1 MKIGIVGLGLIGG
14 SLGLKLQSLNH
25 IIYGVA
31 NNEFNK
37 KKAKEKKLAN
47 FVSCDFSLLK
57 ECELIVLALPIKD
70 LINPSQRLIASIP
83 KETIV
88 TDVGSVKEPII
99 NTWENLHPLFIGSH
113 PMAGTEK
120 KGVDAGFEGLFIKNA
135 KWIITPTQN
144 SDLNAISTL
153 SELIKSMNCEIYHS
167 SPKEHDEAVSLISH
181 LPIFLA
187 SALIETVNNKNNQSL
202 LDLTQ
207 KLAATGFADTSR
219 VGGGNAQLG
228 LDLAMNNQIN
238 VLNAINNFKNNLNK
252 LESYIKEK
260 NWELLS
266 NKLYEAK
273 EIRENFID

>member
-25 IIYGVA
+25 TIYGIA
-31 NNEFNK
+31 NNEFNER
-37 KKAKEKKLAN
+37 KAKEKKLAN
-47 FVSCDFSLLK
+47 FVSCDLSLLK
-57 ECELIVLALPIKD
+57 ECELIILALPIKD
-70 LINPSQRLIASIP
+70 LISPSQKLVESIP
-83 KETIV
+83 RKSIV
-88 TDVGSVKEPII
+88 TDVGSVKETIV
-99 NTWENLHPLFIGSH
+99 NKWENLHPLFIGSH

-120 KGVDAGFEGLFIKNA
+120 KGVDSGFEGLFKNA

-144 SDLNAISTL
+144 SDSNAVRTISK
-153 SELIKSMNCEIYHS
+153 LIKSMDCEICKA

-187 SALIETVNNKNNQSL
+187 STLIETAYTKNNPAL

-219 VGGGNAQLG
+219 VGGGNEKLG

-238 VLNAINNFKNNLNK
+238 VLNAINNFKNKLNTM
-252 LESYIKEK
+252 ESLIKEK

-266 NKLYEAK
+266 KKLSEAK
-273 EIRENFID
+273 EIREKFIN

>member
-25 IIYGVA
+25 TIYGIA
-31 NNEFNK
+31 NNELNE

-47 FVSCDFSLLK
+47 FVSCDLSLLK
-57 ECELIVLALPIKD
+57 KCELIILALPIKD
-70 LINPSQRLIASIP
+70 LIIPSQRLVASIP
-83 KETIV
+83 QETIV
-88 TDVGSVKEPII
+88 TDVGSIKEPIV

-120 KGVDAGFEGLFIKNA
+120 KGVDSGFGGLFKNA

-144 SDLNAISTL
+144 SDSNAVRTI
-153 SELIKSMNCEIYHS
+153 SELIKSMDCEICQA
-167 SPKEHDEAVSLISH
+167 SPKEHDEAVSIISH

-187 SALIETVNNKNNQSL
+187 STLIQTANTKNNPAL
-202 LDLTQ
+202 LDLSQ

-219 VGGGNAQLG
+219 VGGGNEKLG

-238 VLNAINNFKNNLNK
+238 VLNAIDNFKNKLNT
-252 LESYIKEK
+252 LESLIKEK

-266 NKLYEAK
+266 KKLSEAK
-273 EIRENFID
+273 EIREKFIN

>member
-25 IIYGVA
+25 TIYGIV
-31 NNEFNK
+31 NNEFNE
-37 KKAKEKKLAN
+37 KKAKENKLAN
-47 FVSCDFSLLK
+47 FVSCDLSLLK
-57 ECELIVLALPIKD
+57 ECELVILALPIKD
-70 LINPSQRLIASIP
+70 LINPSQRLVASIP

-99 NTWENLHPLFIGSH
+99 NRWENLHPLFIGSH

-120 KGVDAGFEGLFIKNA
+120 KGVDSGFESLFKNA

-144 SDLNAISTL
+144 SDLNSVRTISK
-153 SELIKSMNCEIYHS
+153 LIKSMDCEICQA

-187 SALIETVNNKNNQSL
+187 SALIETVNKKNNQSL

-207 KLAATGFADTSR
+207 KLAATGFADSSR
-219 VGGGNAQLG
+219 VGAGNVQLG

-238 VLNAINNFKNNLNK
+238 ILNAINNFKNKLNK
-252 LESYIKEK
+252 LESLIKEK

-266 NKLYEAK
+266 NKLAEAK
-273 EIRENFID
+273 EIRENFIN

>member
-25 IIYGVA
+25 TIYGIA
-31 NNEFNK
+31 NNELNE

-47 FVSCDFSLLK
+47 FVSCDLSLLK
-57 ECELIVLALPIKD
+57 KCELIILALPIKD
-70 LINPSQRLIASIP
+70 LIIPSQRLVASIP
-83 KETIV
+83 QETIV
-88 TDVGSVKEPII
+88 TDVGSIKEPIV

-120 KGVDAGFEGLFIKNA
+120 KGVDSGFGGLFKNA

-144 SDLNAISTL
+144 SDSNAVRTI
-153 SELIKSMNCEIYHS
+153 SELIKSMDCEICQA
-167 SPKEHDEAVSLISH
+167 SPKEHDEAVSIISH

-187 SALIETVNNKNNQSL
+187 STLIQTANTKNNPAL
-202 LDLTQ
+202 LDLSQ

-219 VGGGNAQLG
+219 VGGGNEKLG

-238 VLNAINNFKNNLNK
+238 VLNAIDNFKNKLNI
-252 LESYIKEK
+252 LESLIKEK

-266 NKLYEAK
+266 KKLSEAK
-273 EIRENFID
+273 EIREKFIN

>member
-25 IIYGVA
+25 TIYGIA
-31 NNEFNK
+31 NNKFNE

-47 FVSCDFSLLK
+47 FVSCDLSLLK
-57 ECELIVLALPIKD
+57 KCELIILALPIKD
-70 LINPSQRLIASIP
+70 LICPSQQLVESIP
-83 KETIV
+83 KETIL
-88 TDVGSVKEPII
+88 TDVGSVKEPIV
-99 NTWENLHPLFIGSH
+99 NTWENLHPLFVGSH

-120 KGVDAGFEGLFIKNA
+120 KGVDSGFKSLFKNA

-144 SDLNAISTL
+144 SDFNAVRTI
-153 SELIKSMNCEIYHS
+153 SELIKSMDCEMCKA

-187 SALIETVNNKNNQSL
+187 SALIETAHTKNNQSF

-207 KLAATGFADTSR
+207 KLASTGFADTSR
-219 VGGGNAQLG
+219 VGGGNEQLG
-228 LDLAMNNQIN
+228 LDLAINNQIN
-238 VLNAINNFKNNLNK
+238 ILNAINNFKNKLDI
-252 LESYIKEK
+252 LESLIKEK

-266 NKLYEAK
+266 NKLAEAK
-273 EIRENFID
+273 KVRHNFTN

>member
-25 IIYGVA
+25 TIYGIA
-31 NNEFNK
+31 NNELNE

-47 FVSCDFSLLK
+47 FVSCDLSLLK
-57 ECELIVLALPIKD
+57 KCELIILALPIKD
-70 LINPSQRLIASIP
+70 LIIPSQRLVASIP
-83 KETIV
+83 QETIV
-88 TDVGSVKEPII
+88 TDVGSIKEPIV

-113 PMAGTEK
+113 PMSGTEN
-120 KGVDAGFEGLFIKNA
+120 KGVESGFEGLFKNA
-135 KWIITPTQN
+135 KWIITPTQK
-144 SDLNAISTL
+144 SDLNAVRTIST
-153 SELIKSMNCEIYHS
+153 LIKSMNCEICEA

-187 SALIETVNNKNNQSL
+187 STLIETAYTKNNPAL

-219 VGGGNAQLG
+219 VGGGNEKLG

-238 VLNAINNFKNNLNK
+238 VLNAINNFKNKLNT
-252 LESYIKEK
+252 LESLIKEK

-266 NKLYEAK
+266 KKLAEAK
-273 EIRENFID
+273 EIRQNFIN

>member
-25 IIYGVA
+25 TIYGIA
-31 NNEFNK
+31 NNELNE

-47 FVSCDFSLLK
+47 FVSCDLSLLK
-57 ECELIVLALPIKD
+57 KCELIILALPIKD
-70 LINPSQRLIASIP
+70 LIIPSQRLAASIP
-83 KETIV
+83 QEAIV
-88 TDVGSVKEPII
+88 TDVGSVKEPIV

-120 KGVDAGFEGLFIKNA
+120 KGGDSGFESLFKHA

-144 SDLNAISTL
+144 SDLNAVKKIS
-153 SELIKSMNCEIYHS
+153 EIIQSMDCEICQT

-187 SALIETVNNKNNQSL
+187 SALIETVNTKHNQSL

-207 KLAATGFADTSR
+207 KLAASGFADTSR
-219 VGGGNAQLG
+219 VGGGNEQLG
-228 LDLAMNNQIN
+228 LDLATYNQIN
-238 VLNAINNFKNNLNK
+238 VLNAIKKFKNKLNK
-252 LESYIKEK
+252 LESLIEEK
-260 NWELLS
+260 NWESLS
-266 NKLYEAK
+266 NKLSKAK
-273 EIRENFID
+273 EIRENFIN